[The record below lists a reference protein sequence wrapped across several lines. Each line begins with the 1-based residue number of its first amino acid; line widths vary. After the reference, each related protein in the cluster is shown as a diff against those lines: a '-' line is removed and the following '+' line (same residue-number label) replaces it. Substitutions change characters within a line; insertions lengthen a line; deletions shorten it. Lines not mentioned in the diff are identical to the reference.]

1 LEKKKYVCSNTSCK
15 KTFDTAKTI
24 TYQACPFCST
34 KLEEEEQNKDG
45 CFYYFGYLSE
55 RETGEPIPI
64 ECIECMKSIE
74 CMLNTVSSQY
84 AAKEI
89 QKWYKV

>member
-1 LEKKKYVCSNTSCK
+1 MEKKKYVCSNPDCK
-15 KTFDTAKTI
+15 KNFDVPKTI

-34 KLEEEEQNKDG
+34 ELTEESQNKDG
-45 CFYYFGYLSE
+45 CFHYFGYLSE
-55 RETGEPIPI
+55 REVGEPIPI
-64 ECIECMKSIE
+64 ECIECMKSVE
-74 CMLNTVSSQY
+74 CMLNRVSSKY